1 MLFLHLV
8 TFLKAKKMNV
18 NHTFSINYWLYRSK
32 AKNGKAPIYCRITMN
47 GQRIEISVKRSIE
60 PSKWMA
66 GAGIVK
72 GTSVEA
78 RTINTYLDTIKA
90 DLYKKYNQLL
100 ILGNPIYLEDVKNSF
115 LGLKKEDK
123 KGLIEVFTY
132 HNDQMKASIGI
143 EVVKAT
149 HTKFETVK
157 KKLTNFLKVKLNKKE
172 IYLDDLTNKFIVDF
186 EYYLKVE
193 EKIAHNTVMKYI
205 RNVKK
210 VINMAIANE
219 WITKNPF
226 SQFKCS
232 TKKVIREI
240 LTQSEIDALLNKSFE
255 IPRLEEVRDIFL
267 FCCYTGYAF
276 VDVEAL
282 TTEDVVLGI
291 DGVKWIYTNRKKTGT
306 QSNVPLLQ
314 PALNILE
321 KYKNHPCQ
329 EIQNKLLPVKSNQ
342 KMNSY
347 LKEIAAV
354 CNIKKPLTMHIA
366 RHTFATTITLSNNVP
381 IETVSKLLGHTKLAT
396 TQIYAQVLD
405 TKISKDMLA
414 LSKQLEEIN
423 VKLKKAK

>member
-1 MLFLHLV
+1 M
-8 TFLKAKKMNV
+8 KV

-47 GQRIEISVKRSIE
+47 GQRIEMSVKRSIE
-60 PSKWMA
+60 PSKWVV
-66 GAGIVK
+66 GAGMVK
-72 GTSVEA
+72 GTSEEA
-78 RTINTYLDTIKA
+78 RTINNYLDAIKA

-100 ILGNPIYLEDVKNSF
+100 ILGNPIYLDDIKNSF
-115 LGLKKEDK
+115 LGNKKEDK

-132 HNDQMKASIGI
+132 HNDQMKVTIGI

-157 KKLTNFLKVKLNKKE
+157 KKLTSFLKEKYDKKE

-210 VINMAIANE
+210 VINIAIANE
-219 WITKNPF
+219 WLTKNPF
-226 SQFKCS
+226 SNFKCS

-240 LTQSEIDALLNKSFE
+240 LTQAEINELTNKNFE
-255 IPRLEEVRDIFL
+255 ITRLDEVRDIFL

-282 TTEDVVLGI
+282 TTDDVVIGI
-291 DGVKWIYTNRKKTGT
+291 DGVKWIHTNRKKTGT

-314 PALNILE
+314 PALRILE
-321 KYKNHPCQ
+321 KYKDHPCQ
-329 EIQNKLLPVKSNQ
+329 EIQNRLLPVKSNQ
-342 KMNSY
+342 KMNAY
-347 LKEIAAV
+347 LKEIVAV

-414 LSKQLEEIN
+414 LSKQLEVTEN
-423 VKLKKAK
+423 VLKKAK